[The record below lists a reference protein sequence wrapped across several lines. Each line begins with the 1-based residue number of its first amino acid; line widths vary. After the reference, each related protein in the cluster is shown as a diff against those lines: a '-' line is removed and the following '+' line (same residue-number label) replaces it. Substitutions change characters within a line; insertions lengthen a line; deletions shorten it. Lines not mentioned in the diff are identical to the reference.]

1 MGDGSSPDSGDS
13 GVSYHQPL
21 TPYRHQRRV
30 AAHNRAADR
39 SALPAP
45 DDADEEEIELED
57 DNHSD
62 LPGDFVQGP

>member
-1 MGDGSSPDSGDS
+1 M
-13 GVSYHQPL
+13 
-21 TPYRHQRRV
+21 
-30 AAHNRAADR
+30 AAHNRAAAR

-62 LPGDFVQGP
+62 LPGDFVQAP